1 MKRMSFVS
9 KEKGCGFDAASKTE
23 IQAVSNLVPPERIIF
38 AQTCKN
44 AAHIELAREKEVA
57 MMTFDSISELRKIK
71 RIYPDAK
78 GTLFG
83 GNFRN
88 TQV

>member
-1 MKRMSFVS
+1 MKTISFVS
-9 KEKGCGFDAASKTE
+9 KKGCGFDAASKTE
-23 IQAVSNLVPPERIIF
+23 IQAVSNLVSPDRIIF

-44 AAHIELAREKEVA
+44 AAHIEFAREKHIA
-57 MMTFDSISELRKIK
+57 MMTFDSISELHKIK

-78 GTLFG
+78 GTLADG
-83 GNFRN
+83 SLRN